1 MNPISFT
8 VIGKPAT
15 SGSKRGFAIK
25 KGGQYT
31 GKVVMIGDC
40 AREKDWKAVVS
51 MYAAAAMKQAGN
63 DGPTDEP
70 VSLEV
75 QFLMERPRSHFN
87 TKGDVKKASPLYP
100 QSKPDLT
107 KLLRCLEDAL
117 HGIVWKNDSQVC
129 NQAQIKRYTGKGA
142 QAIVTIT
149 PLAKEV

>member
-1 MNPISFT
+1 MKAPPGRTF
-8 VIGKPAT
+8 
-15 SGSKRGFAIK
+15 GSMSMVDVAPNGTLWIAERCGAN
-25 KGGQYT
+25 
-31 GKVVMIGDC
+31 DC
-40 AREKDWKAVVS
+40 LPCIA
-51 MYAAAAMKQAGN
+51 AAAAMKQAGN

-75 QFLMERPRSHFN
+75 QFLMERPKSHFN

-142 QAIVTIT
+142 QAIVTGI
-149 PLAKEV
+149 AAQAAQ